1 MTQLTHIGILAHPRR
16 PESFGVA
23 QDIAA
28 QARAAGLEAW
38 VEEVWSEE
46 RISLRLHNTQ
56 MLVVIGGDGAI
67 LQAARLGAPRSIPI
81 FGINMGYLGFLTES
95 RPENWAD
102 DLPRL
107 LAGDYWIEKRLMIT
121 GEVWRA
127 GQRIYAEDALNDVVI
142 SRGAV
147 AKTVHLQAYI
157 NGEWATN
164 YNADGVIVA
173 TATGSTAYALGAG
186 GPILPPELD
195 NLLMVPVAP
204 HISMERPIILA
215 QAAQVKIV
223 VAPRTQTEVVVTI
236 DGRNMIRLHNGDDVR
251 VQASEN
257 RSYFVRLQGR
267 NYFYRSLMDRMEP
280 RFSPRFPD
288 S

>member
-28 QARAAGLEAW
+28 QARTAGLEVW
-38 VEEVWSEE
+38 VEENWSEE
-46 RISLRLHNTQ
+46 RIGLRLHDTQ

-127 GQRIYAEDALNDVVI
+127 GQCIYAEDALNDVVI

-215 QAAQVKIV
+215 QGAQVKIV

-236 DGRNMIRLHNGDDVR
+236 DGRNMIRLDNGDDVR
-251 VQASEN
+251 VRASES